1 MIILAS
7 EGLYKKLQRY
17 GLTQEKVM
25 YQKIWDFPTG
35 IVLKQ
40 HGLERRLLFTG
51 GEDFSRYNG
60 NTPIHQFSVQKW
72 PKLAN
77 TNVIW
82 HGFLERNNLLIEQAK
97 GGFGLVYTD
106 DYSFERYDSI
116 NQPFKLACYL
126 ASGIPV
132 IVRNGCVHEAYVIN
146 NEIGFSV
153 NTLEEADQI
162 VSELSDAEYE
172 RLYENIKPIQD
183 LITNG
188 AYTRKLL
195 SDALVRVLDKL
206 YDSNV

>member
-1 MIILAS
+1 MMSRSFTKREKILLLVMAVLLLGLVYYQFVIREAADAVERYDVKELES
-7 EGLYKKLQRY
+7 E
-17 GLTQEKVM
+17 
-25 YQKIWDFPTG
+25 
-35 IVLKQ
+35 
-40 HGLERRLLFTG
+40 
-51 GEDFSRYNG
+51 
-60 NTPIHQFSVQKW
+60 
-72 PKLAN
+72 
-77 TNVIW
+77 
-82 HGFLERNNLLIEQAK
+82 LLIEQAK